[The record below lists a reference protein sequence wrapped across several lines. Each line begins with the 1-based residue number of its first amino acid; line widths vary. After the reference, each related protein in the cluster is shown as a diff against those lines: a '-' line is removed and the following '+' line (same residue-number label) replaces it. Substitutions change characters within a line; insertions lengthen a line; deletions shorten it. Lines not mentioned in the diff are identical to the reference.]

1 LLKRNQLNYAKSLIG
16 EKVAENK
23 KVGPTRG
30 LGPRYGSTVRKR
42 YIKVITELKRPHKC
56 PNCGFVRVKRESV
69 GVWKCTKCSYT
80 FAGGAYTP
88 MTKLG
93 VIAKRAA
100 KGFPVEETTKE
111 ATKAAATEPATEE
124 ETE

>member
-1 LLKRNQLNYAKSLIG
+1 VKKLPKT
-16 EKVAENK
+16 K

-42 YIKVITELKRPHKC
+42 YVKVITELKKPHRC
-56 PNCGFVRVKRESV
+56 PQCGFVRVRRLSV
-69 GVWKCTKCSYT
+69 GIWKCGKCEFT

-88 MTKLG
+88 NTKLG
-93 VIAKRAA
+93 TVARRAA
-100 KGFPVEETTKE
+100 KGQTFEEVNQTVQPEVSAVEST
-111 ATKAAATEPATEE
+111 TEE